1 MAIMSKNAYALTI
14 VLSSQSGKLEVL
26 KFEVYAKF
34 TGKQCCYKTRSIGCL
49 IRNTNL
55 INQTNSIASFIIL
68 KMQKMRFFYSH
79 YFT

>member
-1 MAIMSKNAYALTI
+1 MIVMSKNAHALTI

-34 TGKQCCYKTRSIGCL
+34 TRKQCCYKGRSIGCL
-49 IRNTNL
+49 VKNTNL
-55 INQTNSIASFIIL
+55 INQTNSITSFFL
-68 KMQKMRFFYSH
+68 KCKKMRCFYPH